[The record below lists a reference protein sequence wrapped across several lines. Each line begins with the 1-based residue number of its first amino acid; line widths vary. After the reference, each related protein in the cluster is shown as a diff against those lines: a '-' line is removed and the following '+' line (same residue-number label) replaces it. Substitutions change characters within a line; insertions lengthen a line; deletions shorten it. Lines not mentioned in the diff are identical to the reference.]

1 MNGRDTDSASW
12 SVREAAAIGRRVAR
26 RRGELRLSTQ
36 QLADRCE
43 QLGMAGLTRQV
54 LARLE
59 HGRRESVSTAELAVI
74 AAALEAAPVLLQ
86 YPVGVA
92 ESAEYLPGKLAPPYD
107 AARWWGGEAGLSK
120 DGDIAAGSRRA
131 PVILFRDHA
140 QVLAEL
146 DDSVT
151 EASYARARRRQFSET
166 GLTGSERTMMI
177 AVVALREIRE
187 GIRDLGLDPPTLPDW
202 LRWLDQADT

>member
-1 MNGRDTDSASW
+1 MNGQDSDSASW

-74 AAALEAAPVLLQ
+74 AAALETAPVLLQ

-120 DGDIAAGSRRA
+120 DGDIAAGARRA
-131 PVILFRDHA
+131 PVMLFRDHA

-151 EASYARARRRQFSET
+151 EAHFAGARRRQFSED
-166 GLTGSERTMMI
+166 GLSPTERTMMI

-187 GIRDLGLDPPTLPDW
+187 GIRDLGLDPPPLPGG
-202 LRWLDQADT
+202 LSWLDEAGT

>member
-1 MNGRDTDSASW
+1 MNDRDADSASW
-12 SVREAAAIGRRVAR
+12 SVREATAIGRRVAR

-59 HGRRESVSTAELAVI
+59 HGRRESVGTA
-74 AAALEAAPVLLQ
+74 VLLQ

-120 DGDIAAGSRRA
+120 DGDVAAGSRRA

-151 EASYARARRRQFSET
+151 EASYARARRRQFSEA

-187 GIRDLGLDPPTLPDW
+187 GIRDLGLDPPALPDW
-202 LRWLDQADT
+202 LRWLDEADS

>member
-1 MNGRDTDSASW
+1 MSRNLAGRMNDRDADSASW
-12 SVREAAAIGRRVAR
+12 SVREATAIGRRVAR

-74 AAALEAAPVLLQ
+74 AAALQTAPVLLQ

-131 PVILFRDHA
+131 PGILFRAHA
-140 QVLAEL
+140 PGPARLG
-146 DDSVT
+146 DSGT
-151 EASYARARRRQFSET
+151 AARYARARRRPLRRAGPE
-166 GLTGSERTMMI
+166 GAAR
-177 AVVALREIRE
+177 ALIMP
-187 GIRDLGLDPPTLPDW
+187 G
-202 LRWLDQADT
+202 